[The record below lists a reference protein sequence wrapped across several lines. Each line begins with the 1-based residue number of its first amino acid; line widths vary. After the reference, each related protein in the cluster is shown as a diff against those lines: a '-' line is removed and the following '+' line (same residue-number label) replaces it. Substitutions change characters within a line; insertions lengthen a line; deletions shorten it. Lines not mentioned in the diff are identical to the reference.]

1 MAEWTYAQHDS
12 NEQLAMLHFFTA
24 MKDGIEF
31 KITVREYYTPK
42 DITMKFVAQADKQTN
57 QRTAPVTPSGWGA
70 SLGEALS
77 ACMRMLAKF
86 PYEDDLLAS
95 E

>member
-1 MAEWTYAQHDS
+1 MSEWTYAQRDPS
-12 NEQLAMLHFFTA
+12 EQLAMLHLFSA
-24 MKDGIEF
+24 VKDGVEF

-57 QRTAPVTPSGWGA
+57 QKVAPVTPSGWGS

-77 ACMRMLAKF
+77 QCLRMLAKF
-86 PYEDDLLAS
+86 PYQGE
-95 E
+95 